1 MTISCKWQVKK
12 RNPNRESIDCIGRWK

>member
-1 MTISCKWQVKK
+1 MTISYKWQVKK